1 MNGSPVAG
9 LVRGWVDLYTRG
21 LPADARTA
29 RRDEIDDDLW
39 CEHAEAAAAGRS
51 ARSLDA
57 DLFLRL
63 LFGIPADVS
72 WRLAN
77 RGHAAPSSLDGRSS
91 MSTRT
96 LGMVAI
102 VAGSFPGLLIILYQ
116 PMGDTLWA
124 SAGGVVLLLG
134 SFVAFPAAAL
144 GLAWR
149 FQDRLGPVGAVGAI
163 LVTVGMAMIIGAV
176 DVGPVPR
183 AGFVVV
189 PVGSVMLMWDL
200 ARAGIA
206 RRAATAQLLILVVVI
221 GLALLGPGQTSGLA
235 TAIVVALFA
244 YLLTW
249 IAIGVS
255 LIRGVPQAQARSG

>member
-39 CEHAEAAAAGRS
+39 CERAEAAAAGRS
-51 ARSLDA
+51 AHSLDA
-57 DLFLRL
+57 ALFLRL

-72 WRLAN
+72 WRLAH
-77 RGHAAPSSLDGRSS
+77 RRVPTPPSVVSSS

-96 LGMVAI
+96 LGMLAI
-102 VAGSFPGLLIILYQ
+102 VAGSFPGLLMILYQ
-116 PMGDTLWA
+116 PMGDALWA
-124 SAGGVVLLLG
+124 SGGGVVLLLG

-149 FQDRLGPVGAVGAI
+149 FQDRLGPLGAVGAI
-163 LVTVGMAMIIGAV
+163 LVTVGIALIIGAV

-189 PVGSVMLMWDL
+189 PIGSAMLMWDL
-200 ARAGIA
+200 ARAGVA
-206 RRAATAQLLILVVVI
+206 RRAAIAQLLALVVAI
-221 GLALLGPGQTSGLA
+221 GLALLGAGQTSA
-235 TAIVVALFA
+235 PAIAIVVAMFA
-244 YLLTW
+244 YLLSW
-249 IAIGVS
+249 VAIGVS